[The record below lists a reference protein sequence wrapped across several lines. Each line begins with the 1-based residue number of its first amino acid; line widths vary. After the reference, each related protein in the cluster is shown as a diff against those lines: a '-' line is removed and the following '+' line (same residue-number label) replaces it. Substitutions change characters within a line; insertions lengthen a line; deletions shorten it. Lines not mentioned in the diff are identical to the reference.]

1 MENTPQ
7 RAWLSWAVVG
17 LLILLCGVLAV
28 LQNRWLDELARAEK
42 DRLHQEL
49 QNELNRLSRDFN
61 NDLTDACIGLLPPA
75 SLVDKLGREKAYSA
89 QYWQW
94 KESHDRVFKRIALAV
109 PQDGSIVL
117 SDLNLDTAELSP
129 EAWPVSWTAL
139 KDALLARFSGAGFGP
154 NGVLGDSLLIDLPRF
169 GGPASGNNR
178 GNGPPPGREQDWLI
192 LEINEDYVRSV
203 LLPELLHRH
212 LGGAGKLNYQA
223 AIVRRSDPNH
233 VVFRLME
240 VVQRQEGEIVRA
252 PDASVD
258 LFEINYGA
266 LRFRSGNR
274 SRGGPPPPMSNPE
287 TGQGR
292 WRLLVRHQAG
302 SLEDVVSRARWQN
315 LIISVGILFL
325 ILASVVALVRFS
337 RRAQHLA
344 GQQMNFVAG
353 VSHELRTP
361 LAVIRTAAFNL
372 RGKLSTRPDQVERY
386 GALIQNEAEK
396 LGNLVEQILRFSST
410 RAGQVIRDRE
420 PITME
425 HLIDE
430 SIRASRVADEPGL
443 VVEKHLEPGLPRIF
457 GDELAMRHVVQN
469 LLQNALKYGTEGN
482 HWIGVFAALVADE
495 KGAAIEI
502 RVADRGPGIPLDEQ
516 KHIFDAFYRGRR
528 AIQDQVHGTG
538 LGLNIAKEI
547 VEAHGGRISV
557 KSEPMK
563 GTEFIVRIPAM
574 QRELEDEFAHSLS

>member
-17 LLILLCGVLAV
+17 LLILLCGILAF

-49 QNELNRLSRDFN
+49 QNELNRLSREFN
-61 NDLTDACIGLLPPA
+61 VDLTGACSGLLPTA
-75 SLVDKLGREKAYSA
+75 SLVEKLGREKAYSA

-117 SDLNLDTAELSP
+117 SDLNLDTAQLSP
-129 EAWPVSWTAL
+129 EDWPISWAAL
-139 KDALLARFSGAGFGP
+139 KEALLARFSGAGFGP
-154 NGVLGDSLLIDLPRF
+154 NGVLVDSLLIDLPRF

-223 AIVRRSDPNH
+223 AIVRRSDPSH

-240 VVQRQEGEIVRA
+240 VAQNQEGEIVRA

-266 LRFRSGNR
+266 FRFRSGNR
-274 SRGGPPPPMSNPE
+274 SRGGPAPPPMSNPE
-287 TGQGR
+287 SGQGR

-302 SLEDVVSRARWQN
+302 SLEDAVSRARWQN
-315 LIISVGILFL
+315 LIISVGILVL

-337 RRAQHLA
+337 RRAQDLA
-344 GQQMNFVAG
+344 ALQMNFVAG

-372 RGKLSTRPDQVERY
+372 RGKLSTKPDQVERY
-386 GALIQNEAEK
+386 GTLIQNEAEK

-410 RAGQVIRDRE
+410 RQAK
-420 PITME
+420 
-425 HLIDE
+425 
-430 SIRASRVADEPGL
+430 S
-443 VVEKHLEPGLPRIF
+443 F
-457 GDELAMRHVVQN
+457 
-469 LLQNALKYGTEGN
+469 
-482 HWIGVFAALVADE
+482 
-495 KGAAIEI
+495 EI
-502 RVADRGPGIPLDEQ
+502 A
-516 KHIFDAFYRGRR
+516 
-528 AIQDQVHGTG
+528 
-538 LGLNIAKEI
+538 
-547 VEAHGGRISV
+547 
-557 KSEPMK
+557 
-563 GTEFIVRIPAM
+563 
-574 QRELEDEFAHSLS
+574 SLSRWNTCSMRAFAPAGLRMSPAWLSKNNWSPDCRGFSVTRWP

>member
-1 MENTPQ
+1 MGNTAQ
-7 RAWLSWAVVG
+7 RAWLSWSVVG
-17 LLILLCGVLAV
+17 LLILLCGVLAL

-49 QNELNRLSRDFN
+49 QNQLNRLSRDFN
-61 NDLTDACIGLLPPA
+61 TELTDACIGLLPAA

-94 KESHDRVFKRIALAV
+94 KESHDRVFQRIALAV
-109 PQDGSIVL
+109 PQNGSL
-117 SDLNLDTAELSP
+117 ALFDLNLATAQLSP
-129 EAWPVSWTAL
+129 EDWPVPWAAL
-139 KDALLARFSGAGFGP
+139 KDGLLARLTGAGFGP
-154 NGVLGDSLLIDLPRF
+154 NSLLGDSALIDLPRF
-169 GGPASGNNR
+169 GGSGPGNNR
-178 GNGPPPGREQDWLI
+178 EPGPPFGREQDWLI
-192 LEINEDYVRSV
+192 VEINDDYVRSV
-203 LLPELLHRH
+203 MLPELLHRH
-212 LGGAGKLNYQA
+212 LGAAGKLNYEA
-223 AIVRRSDPNH
+223 AVVRRADPSH
-233 VVFRLME
+233 VVFRLMQ
-240 VVQRQEGEIVRA
+240 VIPSQEAEIVRA

-258 LFEINYGA
+258 LFEVNYGA
-266 LRFRSGNR
+266 LRFRSGNQA
-274 SRGGPPPPMSNPE
+274 RGSPPPTLRLESGP
-287 TGQGR
+287 GR

-315 LIISVGILFL
+315 LVLSVGILLL
-325 ILASVVALVRFS
+325 ILATVVALVRFS

-344 GQQMNFVAG
+344 GLQMNFVAG

-396 LGNLVEQILRFSST
+396 LGSLVEQILRFSSA

-420 PITME
+420 PIVME

-430 SIRASRVADEPGL
+430 SIRSSRVADEPG
-443 VVEKHLEPGLPRIF
+443 VVIEKHLEPGLPRIF

-482 HWIGVFAALVADE
+482 HWIGVFAALVHDE
-495 KGAAIEI
+495 KGPVLEL

-516 KHIFDAFYRGRR
+516 KHIFDAFFRGRR

-538 LGLNIAKEI
+538 LGLNLAKEI
-547 VEAHGGRISV
+547 VEAHGGSIHV

-574 QRELEDEFAHSLS
+574 QRELEDEFAHSTS